1 MWYDSY
7 MTHNIE
13 NTKNDSQR
21 IILESDKILKLSH
34 RQPRDNLIRNHSVKK
49 KFRNIDVKGVIS
61 SITYFQFTNFEASPP
76 THFAQVDTDFSIFM
90 GYLISSIIWPS
101 PFKFLTN
108 LTNHRIYLKHAPL
121 LTFILAQIVS
131 HQSDTGLH
139 LAQQNLPKKQDFFLN
154 RIFLNFKPNF

>member
-61 SITYFQFTNFEASPP
+61 STTYFQFTNFEASPP

-101 PFKFLTN
+101 PLKFLTN
-108 LTNHRIYLKHAPL
+108 LTNHRIYLKHSPL
-121 LTFILAQIVS
+121 FMVKQFKLFLTFTKS
-131 HQSDTGLH
+131 F
-139 LAQQNLPKKQDFFLN
+139 KQE
-154 RIFLNFKPNF
+154 